1 MPKPLPLL
9 PIASVFERDPQIASW
24 AARLSTE
31 AALTTLIRRHLPR
44 PLAGRFRVSGA
55 RDGIL
60 EIAVAAGAVATVVRQ
75 RSPDLAA
82 ALKREGFDFTEI
94 RIRVQVG
101 TGARSPE
108 KLPIRQLDTR
118 GAAALFDLAAT
129 LPDGPLKLALA
140 RWQRRARGR

>member
-31 AALTTLIRRHLPR
+31 ASLTAVIRRHLPR

-55 RDGIL
+55 GDGVL

-75 RSPDLAA
+75 RLPELAA
-82 ALKREGFDFTEI
+82 ALKREGWDFTEI

-101 TGARSPE
+101 ADARSAE
-108 KLPIRQLDTR
+108 KPALRQMDTR

-140 RWQRRARGR
+140 RWERRARGR